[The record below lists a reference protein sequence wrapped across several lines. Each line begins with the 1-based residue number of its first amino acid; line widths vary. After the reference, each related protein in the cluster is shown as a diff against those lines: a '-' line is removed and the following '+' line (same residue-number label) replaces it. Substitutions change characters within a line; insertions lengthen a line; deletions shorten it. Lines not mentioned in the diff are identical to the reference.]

1 MKQNLLITKAAFQNV
16 MHRLTIITLFTFVL
30 ASCSKKDA
38 PAPVVK
44 SEAKDLINVTISKTN
59 NPGYSQDG
67 YVYKKNDKVYV
78 TVPLGSDMTKVKMD
92 LSISP
97 KATVSID
104 GTAVPSLT
112 GTFDLKETKRI
123 TVTSEAGGKQLYYL
137 MAQPGIKEFDKM
149 IYEFKEKYSIP
160 GVSFAISKTSTS
172 EIVYKSGTGHID
184 EVNLV
189 RTKPNHLFRLGSM
202 SKQFTSIATMKLIQN
217 GKFTVEDKVFGPTG
231 ILKDEFPSVTAM
243 AAKVTVR
250 NLLDHTSG
258 WSSDPDPMF
267 TSSFSGQSLSQR
279 INYVLTSPQIEPG
292 TKYSYYNM
300 GYGILA
306 KIIEKVSG
314 KSYEVFLKEV
324 LAEANITDIHVGKDK
339 AGRRPNE
346 AIYYSQNG
354 YNGYLNDMNVIA
366 AAGGIIASTEQLLKL
381 QTYIDG
387 KTNVPDILT
396 PAIRTLM
403 LTQSGPGNYALGWR
417 MNHRL
422 FPGAWYH
429 GGNIAGTATFWVMG
443 TEYST
448 VILCNSRSYIDGFDD
463 DFYYISEKMINLART
478 LF

>member
-1 MKQNLLITKAAFQNV
+1 MRQHLQISKAAFQKIIQ
-16 MHRLTIITLFTFVL
+16 RLTIITLFSFVL

-38 PAPVVK
+38 PAPAVK
-44 SEAKDLINVTISKTN
+44 SNLKELLNVVVSKSN
-59 NPGYSQDG
+59 NAGYSQDG
-67 YVYKKNDKVYV
+67 YVFKKNDKVYV

-97 KATVSID
+97 KATVSLD
-104 GTAVPSLT
+104 GTPVPNLT
-112 GTFDLKETKRI
+112 GTFDLTETKRI
-123 TVTSEAGGKQLYYL
+123 TVTSEAGTSQVYYIL
-137 MAQPGIKEFDKM
+137 AQPGIKEFDQM

-172 EIVYKSGTGHID
+172 QIVYKSGIGHID
-184 EVNLV
+184 EVNLT

-202 SKQFTSIATMKLIQN
+202 SKQFTSISIMKLIQN
-217 GKFTVEDKVFGPTG
+217 GNFTVESKVFGPTG
-231 ILKDEFPSVTAM
+231 ILKDEFPTVTPM
-243 AAKVTVR
+243 AARVTVR

-258 WSSDPDPMF
+258 WTSDPDPMF

-279 INYVLTSPQIEPG
+279 INYVLTSPQVEPG
-292 TKYSYYNM
+292 TKFSYYNM
-300 GYGILA
+300 GFGILG
-306 KIIEKVSG
+306 KVIEKASG
-314 KSYEVFLKEV
+314 KNYEVFLKEV
-324 LAEANITDIHVGKDK
+324 LAEANITDIHVGKDR
-339 AGRRPNE
+339 AGKLPNE
-346 AIYYSQNG
+346 AIYYSQG
-354 YNGYLNDMNVIA
+354 GSNGYLNDMNVIA

-387 KTNVPDILT
+387 KTNIPDILT

-443 TEYST
+443 PEYST

-463 DFYYISEKMINLART
+463 DFYYISEKMISHAAT
-478 LF
+478 IF